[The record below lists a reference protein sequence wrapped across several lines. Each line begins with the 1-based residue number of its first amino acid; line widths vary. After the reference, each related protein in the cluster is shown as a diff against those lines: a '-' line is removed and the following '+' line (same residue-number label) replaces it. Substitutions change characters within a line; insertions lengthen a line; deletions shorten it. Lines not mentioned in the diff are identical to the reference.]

1 MTVRLW
7 CGGRQGYGVRLW
19 CECGMVGWETGVVR
33 DHGVLG
39 DHGMV

>member
-19 CECGMVGWETGVVR
+19 CDCEIMVWREARVWCEVV
-33 DHGVLG
+33 V
-39 DHGMV
+39 